1 MTIEIKPTKIK
12 QSFYLLVPKNIANL
26 LNMENNSEL
35 SLDIKNTENV
45 KILEYRLKVN

>member
-35 SLDIKNTENV
+35 SLDIKNSENS
-45 KILEYRLKVN
+45 KILEYRLKAI

>member
-45 KILEYRLKVN
+45 KILEYRLKAN

>member
-26 LNMENNSEL
+26 IDMEKNTEL
-35 SLDIKNTENV
+35 ALDIKNSANG
-45 KILEYRLKVN
+45 KILEYRLK

>member
-26 LNMENNSEL
+26 LNMENDSEL
-35 SLDIKNTENV
+35 SLDIKNSEHS
-45 KILEYRLKVN
+45 KILEYRLKAN